1 MEKSLRIQLGPNF
14 VQDTLNQIDLPKD
27 VLLHSDQGSVYTS
40 AEYYNLC
47 TKKGIIRSMSRKGTP
62 ADNAPI
68 ESFHSSLKCE
78 TFYIKDEVI
87 TSSSIVIQIVENYI
101 KYYNEKESNKNWTT
115 CLRLN
120 TGDVALG
127 CFY

>member
-1 MEKSLRIQLGPNF
+1 VNTHTTVVF
-14 VQDTLNQIDLPKD
+14 LNQIDLPKN

-47 TKKGIIRSMSRKGTP
+47 KEKGIIRSMSRKGAP

-78 TFYIKDEVI
+78 AFYIKDEVI

-101 KYYNEKESNKNWTT
+101 KYYNEK
-115 CLRLN
+115 RR
-120 TGDVALG
+120 
-127 CFY
+127 

>member
-1 MEKSLRIQLGPNF
+1 
-14 VQDTLNQIDLPKD
+14 
-27 VLLHSDQGSVYTS
+27 
-40 AEYYNLC
+40 
-47 TKKGIIRSMSRKGTP
+47 MSRKGTP

-78 TFYIKDEVI
+78 AFYIKDEVI

-101 KYYNEKESNKNWTT
+101 KYYNENRIQQNWTT

-120 TGDVALG
+120 TGDGSPRVFLLNSHFLG
-127 CFY
+127 SVPKARVSCFIFIYFLGK